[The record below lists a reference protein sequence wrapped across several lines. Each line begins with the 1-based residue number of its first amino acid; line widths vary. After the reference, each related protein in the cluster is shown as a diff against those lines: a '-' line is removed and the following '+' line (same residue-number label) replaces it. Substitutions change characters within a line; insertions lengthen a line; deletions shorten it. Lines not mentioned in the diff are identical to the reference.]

1 MSQSVIPVS
10 SVWVDIANQVTWHAN
25 VMVDAS
31 NNPIRGLFY
40 NPATHMVMGFFRLT
54 SADNG
59 DAPFTI
65 NTSQYY
71 PITAMRYPGECT
83 KDNGQDVYTRFL
95 QMDIAE
101 DGTTRLNFTQA
112 VTHYRILCSFIYP
125 CA

>member
-10 SVWVDIANQVTWHAN
+10 SVWVDITNQVTWHAN

-54 SADNG
+54 SANNG

-83 KDNGQDVYTRFL
+83 KDNVQDVDTRFV
-95 QMDIAE
+95 QMDIGE

>member
-10 SVWVDIANQVTWHAN
+10 SAWVDITNQVTWHAN
-25 VMVDAS
+25 VMTDAS

-54 SADNG
+54 SANNT
-59 DAPFTI
+59 DAPFTFK
-65 NTSQYY
+65 TSQYY
-71 PITAMRYPGECT
+71 PIATMRYPGECT
-83 KDNGQDVYTRFL
+83 KSDGQDVDTRFL
-95 QMDIAE
+95 QMDIE
-101 DGTTRLNFTQA
+101 ENGTTRLNFTQA